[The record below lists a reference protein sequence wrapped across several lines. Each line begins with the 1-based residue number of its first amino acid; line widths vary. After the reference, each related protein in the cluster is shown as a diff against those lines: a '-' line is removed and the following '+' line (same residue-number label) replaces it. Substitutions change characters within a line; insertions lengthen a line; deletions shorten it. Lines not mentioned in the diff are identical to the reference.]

1 MIPYRIKYY
10 LNFVW
15 EEISLIISI
24 IIVFVMSILLIY
36 SYYSFQETTGSLT
49 KLNDEIRQIKLR
61 TERLKKSQSLVKS
74 DLKEINKLLS
84 ILIPDI
90 EDFFSIIQALETIS
104 YQTGFTIMK
113 YSVNIGISTDRIS
126 MMIDGSGNIDSFMN
140 FLKSY
145 SFSGGRFITSEK
157 IEFTNVRSSSSKIQ
171 LNFYNKQVAIDNQI
185 IPELTEND
193 IDFFKRIKNK
203 ININLKESKLE
214 VDADY
219 PTKTN
224 PF

>member
-74 DLKEINKLLS
+74 DLKEINKLLA

-157 IEFTNVRSSSSKIQ
+157 IEFTNFRSSSSKIQ

-214 VDADY
+214 VDTDY

>member
-74 DLKEINKLLS
+74 DLKEINKLLA

-157 IEFTNVRSSSSKIQ
+157 IEFTNVRSFSSKIQ

-214 VDADY
+214 VDTDY

>member
-74 DLKEINKLLS
+74 DLKEINKLLA

-219 PTKTN
+219 HTKTN

>member
-74 DLKEINKLLS
+74 DLKEINKLLA

-214 VDADY
+214 VDTDY

>member
-74 DLKEINKLLS
+74 DLKEINKLLA

-145 SFSGGRFITSEK
+145 SYSGGRFITSEK